1 MTPTDQDPKAQN
13 RFRWLPVAAQHYH
26 LHKEQGTPIR
36 TIARNLGCHAS
47 TVSRQVKRIER
58 MQNDP
63 TVKATL
69 NKLKQVQSL
78 QGAKVRNKPSPET
91 EESRIV
97 RLLQGKGAVLVLAE
111 NMQKALIMAEG
122 ETQPITPIGN
132 VSAEVA
138 QGLAMQGV
146 LKCVSKGKVSRFN
159 LASKVVKVKG
169 QKGLSEHA
177 AQFGQGLIAADT
189 DARKSS
195 FSGPVETPLAV
206 LARRRDKSGKAF
218 LSPALVT
225 AGQRLREDFEIGRFA
240 RCDYGTWDQCH
251 LEAAPEAA
259 LSKDARQREAVASV
273 AAALRELEPGL
284 GDVALKCCCFLEGL
298 EVTEKSMGWSARS
311 GKIVLRIA
319 LQRLKRHYDQRYG
332 PGGGQIH

>member
-78 QGAKVRNKPSPET
+78 HGAKVRNKPSPET

-111 NMQKALIMAEG
+111 NMQKALIMVEG

-159 LASKVVKVKG
+159 LASKVVNFKG
-169 QKGLSEHA
+169 PKGLSEHA

-240 RCDYGTWDQCH
+240 RCDYGTWDQCL

-259 LSKDARQREAVASV
+259 LSNDARQREAVARV
-273 AAALRELEPGL
+273 AAALRELGPGL